1 MNNLISKGI
10 FVLKVFQKSG
20 LIFISTVLMALTATA
35 QDSKYMVEDPS
46 EAPPGV
52 LFNEQAYL
60 AGNSILNQYDNV
72 LVVNKAAKGTTAQTL
87 RVYSKGQYL
96 FTTDVST
103 GREDVEIIKGVKKLF
118 KQVFGGKGTTQ
129 SHWRHTTRGFYT
141 IKRVEDADY
150 RSGESKFQMPFA
162 MFFNDHRGLA
172 IHQVPPDLNGGEAAG
187 ESQLG
192 QRASS
197 GCVRVHKN
205 IVQDIHRLVTQAGR
219 GDVPI
224 LVTATG
230 APLLDSNGQVKTFK
244 NYRSIVIV
252 QEVQD

>member
-1 MNNLISKGI
+1 MIKI
-10 FVLKVFQKSG
+10 FKKKFFLFV
-20 LIFISTVLMALTATA
+20 STFVMALTVVA

-46 EAPPGV
+46 EAPRGV
-52 LFNEQAYL
+52 LFNEAAYI

-87 RVYSKGQYL
+87 KVYSKGQYL

-103 GREDVEIIKGVKKLF
+103 GREDVEIVKGVKKVI
-118 KQVFGGKGTTQ
+118 KKIFGGKGTTE

-141 IKRVEDADY
+141 IKRVENADY

-162 MFFNDHRGLA
+162 MFFNENRGLA
-172 IHQVPPDLNGGEAAG
+172 IHQVPPDLVGGEAAG

-197 GCVRVHKN
+197 GCVRVHKS
-205 IVQDIHRLVTQAGR
+205 IVQDIHRLVIQAGR

-224 LVTATG
+224 LATANG
-230 APLLDSNGQVKTFK
+230 SPLLDSNGQVKTFK

-252 QEVQD
+252 QEVED